1 MLAAAKYSYCLC
13 SGMCQTTDRSRDI
26 STVFIK
32 SESAGSA
39 FAHGVSVAAAVQC
52 NWGPP
57 PMDPCGNDLLN
68 LALMAVGYK
77 AIVQNAKLLAFG

>member
-1 MLAAAKYSYCLC
+1 
-13 SGMCQTTDRSRDI
+13 MCQSTDHFCDI

-32 SESAGSA
+32 SESAISA

-52 NWGPP
+52 NCSPP
-57 PMDPCGNDLLN
+57 PMDPRENDLSS
-68 LALMAVGYK
+68 LALLAVVYK